1 MKTRDFP
8 EFMKISSRTVIKIA
22 VIAVC
27 ALLFTLLA
35 VDVVGD
41 YRMGRFDEFVYLK
54 IHSLNSNFAT
64 GFFKII
70 TNMVHPAVM
79 VAVSITMIHVLK
91 KREYLAA
98 LIVNLIL
105 TGLLNLVMKQRF
117 MRVRPPREI
126 RLVNEW
132 GYSFPSGHAMFA
144 AAFYGFII
152 FLLIQANLTRIEK
165 ILGTIF
171 CVIVALLVGMSRVYL
186 GVHYATDILGG
197 YLMSTIYLIVY
208 TGVVKRYLKAGVLE
222 DSTDETPSKH
232 KLISS
237 FGHAFDGIL
246 DGLIKERNMMIH
258 YSALILVIVFGITLR
273 LSIVEWSICLI
284 LCAIVIA
291 LELINTAVEA
301 VVDLV
306 TEEWDER
313 AKLAKDTAAGAVLVA
328 AIIAVVIGG
337 LIFIPKI
344 IELFTL

>member
-8 EFMKISSRTVIKIA
+8 EFMKISSRSVIKI
-22 VIAVC
+22 VVVAVC

-35 VDVVGD
+35 MDVIGD
-41 YRMGRFDEFVYLK
+41 YNMSTFDQFVYHK
-54 IHSLNSNFAT
+54 VRHYNGNFAT

-70 TNMVHPAVM
+70 TNMVHPVVM
-79 VAVSITMIHVLK
+79 IVVSIALLHILK
-91 KREYLAA
+91 EREYLAA
-98 LIVNLIL
+98 LIGNLIL
-105 TGLLNLVMKQRF
+105 TGLLNLVMKERF
-117 MRVRPPREI
+117 MRIRPPREI
-126 RLVNEW
+126 HLVNEW

-152 FLLIQANLTRIEK
+152 FLLIQANLTRLEK
-165 ILGTIF
+165 ILGTIL
-171 CVIVALLVGMSRVYL
+171 CVILVLLVGISRIYL
-186 GVHYATDILGG
+186 GVHYATDIMGG
-197 YLMSTIYLIVY
+197 FLLSTIYLILY
-208 TGVVKRYLKAGVLE
+208 TGVVKRYLKAGIME
-222 DSTDETPSKH
+222 DSTEEAPSKQ

-291 LELINTAVEA
+291 LELINTAIEA

-328 AIIAVVIGG
+328 AIMAAVIGV
-337 LIFIPKI
+337 LIFFPKI